1 MQIANTVM
9 AELPY
14 QRYDGSPDRAE
25 QPLQDSLLAE
35 RINFWRREF
44 SLINPATHDVV
55 ELRQDAE
62 EDLQQHWDSDQL
74 CAYRGFAMVVRA
86 GGRRIPTD
94 IDYQVGKS
102 ADMRIAKFGEPGHE
116 GWVVSYAFSTIDPLS
131 SPTEPREQ
139 MVYLA
144 ATDTSV
150 VVPYRSVDAVIEAL
164 PLRQEILSQ
173 KSDNLA
179 ALLNTKK
186 FFNLRLEG
194 QVNKIKGALEDA
206 ETAAEMCGGIW
217 GSPISLEAEYVY
229 VTSASSDT
237 SFQRISTD
245 DHILAGTCEG
255 LDVLGLRRVMSK
267 RRIRRPEHLVD
278 PDAGLFLVIVPS
290 EVTRYHVGIEASS
303 NAYVPISGQDVGALF
318 SSMADADESLR

>member
-1 MQIANTVM
+1 LQIASTIM

-14 QRYDGSPDRAE
+14 QRYDEGLDRAE
-25 QPLQDSLLAE
+25 QSLQDSLLVE
-35 RINFWRREF
+35 RIKFWRREF
-44 SLINPATHDVV
+44 SLINPAMYDAV

-62 EDLQQHWDSDQL
+62 EDLRQHWDADQL
-74 CAYRGFAMVVRA
+74 CAYRGFAMVVRE

-94 IDYQVGKS
+94 IDYQVGNS
-102 ADMRIAKFGEPGHE
+102 AGMRIAKFGEPGQE
-116 GWVVSYAFSTIDPLS
+116 GWVVSYAFTARDPLS
-131 SPTEPREQ
+131 LPTEPREQ

-173 KSDNLA
+173 KSDHLA
-179 ALLNTKK
+179 ALLNSKK

-206 ETAAEMCGGIW
+206 EIAAEMCGGIW

-229 VTSASSDT
+229 VTTSSSDT

-245 DHILAGTCEG
+245 EHILAGTCEG
-255 LDVLGLRRVMSK
+255 LEVLGLRRVLTK
-267 RRIRRPEHLVD
+267 RRIRQPEHLVD
-278 PDAGLFLVIVPS
+278 PDAGLFLVIAPS
-290 EVTRYHVGIEASS
+290 QVSQYHLGIDASRYV
-303 NAYVPISGQDVGALF
+303 YVPISGQDVGALF